1 MDDRRVTFS
10 NRQLTDMIV
19 PLFFEQLLVMFVG
32 IVRRVYI
39 FIHKNVRR
47 HHTGIMSEASEFQL
61 RSALSLV
68 GEGIL

>member
-47 HHTGIMSEASEFQL
+47 HHVRGFGIPITLCVVSC
-61 RSALSLV
+61 RGGNSL
-68 GEGIL
+68 I

>member
-32 IVRRVYI
+32 IVRRGG
-39 FIHKNVRR
+39 F
-47 HHTGIMSEASEFQL
+47 GIPITLCVVSC
-61 RSALSLV
+61 RGGNSL
-68 GEGIL
+68 I